1 LISKAGL
8 YLDAAETF
16 WQQWVVG
23 YDPGHQGTLADRV
36 EQAVV
41 RLGVGWF
48 DPLSGVEW
56 QWWTRTKTW
65 MQRFGLRT
73 FLILLLATWIG
84 FALPRLNRSWRMR
97 QRVQRARRGEASVAD
112 ATVLYERMLQVVK
125 RQGYQKPAWF
135 TPSEFARSLAAT
147 HLGRVVEEFTAAYNA
162 LRFGGQ
168 TAAAP
173 RLSTLLD
180 ELERSARRP

>member
-1 LISKAGL
+1 
-8 YLDAAETF
+8 
-16 WQQWVVG
+16 
-23 YDPGHQGTLADRV
+23 
-36 EQAVV
+36 
-41 RLGVGWF
+41 
-48 DPLSGVEW
+48 
-56 QWWTRTKTW
+56 
-65 MQRFGLRT
+65 
-73 FLILLLATWIG
+73 
-84 FALPRLNRSWRMR
+84 MR